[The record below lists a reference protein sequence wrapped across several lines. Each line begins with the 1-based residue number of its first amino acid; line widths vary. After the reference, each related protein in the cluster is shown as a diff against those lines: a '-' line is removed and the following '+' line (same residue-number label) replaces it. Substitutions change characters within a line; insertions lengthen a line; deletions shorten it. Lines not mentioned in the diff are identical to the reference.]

1 MTKCIGIVLRKDKIM
16 KVEKQKIYLFTDYKR
31 LCLFNFGKILRL
43 HNIKTLVDLRSK
55 KFSLTSPQFNESALT
70 MSLHSV
76 DIQYT
81 KKWPFRDSQIDFDKL
96 ISPATNKNRQRANV
110 AIIGISVSN
119 LKKYNVE
126 IVLIGKTGGIIT
138 C

>member
-1 MTKCIGIVLRKDKIM
+1 M

-55 KFSLTSPQFNESALT
+55 KFSLTSPQFNESVLT
-70 MSLHSV
+70 INLQLS
-76 DIQYT
+76 DIKYT
-81 KKWPFRDSQIDFDKL
+81 QKLAFKDSQIDFDKL
-96 ISPATNKNRQRANV
+96 IPPATNKNRQRANV
-110 AIIGISVSN
+110 AIIGISVSK

-126 IVLIGKTGGIIT
+126 IVHMGKTGEIVA

>member
-1 MTKCIGIVLRKDKIM
+1 MTKCIGIVLRTGKIM

-31 LCLFNFGKILRL
+31 LCLFNFGKIFRL
-43 HNIKTLVDLRSK
+43 HNIKTLIDLRSK

-70 MSLHSV
+70 VSLHSV

-81 KKWPFRDSQIDFDKL
+81 KKWPFLDSQIDFNKL
-96 ISPATNKNRQRANV
+96 IPPTTNQSRRRANM

-119 LKKYNVE
+119 LKKYNAE
-126 IVLIGKTGGIIT
+126 IVCIGKTGEIIA